1 MGFPLDLFMGPPKN
15 RAEPIRVSIAESIQR
30 TLAAGRTEDIEM
42 QHRGK
47 SMEWNLE
54 PRMSWG
60 EGYPDN
66 AVDKAL
72 EYLTYG
78 DD

>member
-1 MGFPLDLFMGPPKN
+1 MGPPEI

-30 TLAAGRTEDIEM
+30 TLAAERAEDIEM

-47 SMEWNLE
+47 SMQWNLGS
-54 PRMSWG
+54 RMSWG
-60 EGYPDN
+60 EGYPDD